1 MEKEN
6 KVNTFKKQSS
16 RAVYWPRI
24 WGILSKVV
32 KMKIIVSKIEDVLSP
47 APLIVHVAFTVR
59 EQAFCSLQDSIQM
72 TPQGFTSLRSVFGR
86 LDTELTSEGRLP
98 AGAGDIDKCLLWN
111 FLGSLD
117 SWAAR

>member
-47 APLIVHVAFTVR
+47 APLIVHVAFSVR
-59 EQAFCSLQDSIQM
+59 ELSVVFRIQDLIQM
-72 TPQGFTSLRSVFGR
+72 TQGFMSLRSVFGR

-117 SWAAR
+117 SWVAR